1 MNIPQFNAEASLGPA
16 MGVYRGNNVFGGSG
30 SFQILPSQTP
40 NFQVNRFPVMRC
52 CGYVQWLGRF
62 VCTSRSPRI
71 FETCECI
78 RSPDGFPFI
87 LCRDIVNFDEVP
99 IVNIDGVE

>member
-16 MGVYRGNNVFGGSG
+16 VGVYRGNTVFGESG

-40 NFQVNRFPVMRC
+40 NLQFNRFPVMRC
-52 CGYVQWLGRF
+52 CGYVRSLGRF
-62 VCTSRSPRI
+62 VCTSRSTRI

-99 IVNIDGVE
+99 IVNIDVVE